1 MFNGEVFRGRYMG
14 VDFTDDDRAKH
25 ELEFDLED
33 GTTRTIVYGDLEA
46 AIVLNPRLRRKK
58 GLPT

>member
-1 MFNGEVFRGRYMG
+1 MFDGEVFRGRYMA
-14 VDFTDDDRAKH
+14 VDYTEDDKAKH
-25 ELEFDLED
+25 ELEFELEN
-33 GTTRTIVYGDLEA
+33 GKTRTIFYGDLEA